1 MNSDTHDPVLLHFSR
16 QGAHIPWQ
24 SIGDPVMGGQS
35 SGTLESVDDVTS
47 VFHGEVS
54 LANGGGF
61 ASVKADIP
69 VVDFSS
75 CCGLR
80 LRVRGDGKN
89 YKLGL
94 RMHQDRNAPVYQ
106 QGFAPDAGQWQTIV
120 LPFAGFIPRLRG
132 KTLTDAPPMDAS
144 HIASVSLFISGGQ
157 QGAFALHLTDAVR
170 VNRCTAAT
178 ESS

>member
-1 MNSDTHDPVLLHFSR
+1 MTRDTQSPLLLHFGH

-35 SGTLESVDDVTS
+35 SGTLESIDDTTS

-69 VVDFSS
+69 VVDLSS
-75 CCGLR
+75 CYGLR

-106 QGFAPDAGQWQTIV
+106 QGFAPDAGQWQAIV

-144 HIASVSLFISGGQ
+144 QIASVSLFISGGQ
-157 QGAFALHLTDAVR
+157 EGAFALYLTDAVR
-170 VNRCTAAT
+170 GSQGAAAA
-178 ESS
+178 SS